1 MNESIRAVIERL
13 NRASR
18 RSKPEES
25 VQGGRAVLAAA
36 GLTEDRL
43 ERIAHDIGTDV
54 EKLALAVATCV
65 PFRLTPTVT
74 QVAEDTF
81 STRVAEQN
89 GDEKSADITVPRSE
103 DVNIV
108 AQVAH
113 ALTRIADHFDP
124 PPPDIVGTP
133 YVARKLG
140 CTTVWV
146 TDMIRSGKIP
156 KSCVVPGSG
165 NGRPWKLY
173 RRHIEK
179 WIETR

>member
-1 MNESIRAVIERL
+1 MNEPIRAEIERW
-13 NRASR
+13 NKASR
-18 RSKPEES
+18 LSKPEEI
-25 VQGGRAVLAAA
+25 VQGGRAILAAA

-65 PFRLTPTVT
+65 PFQFTPTIT
-74 QVAEDTF
+74 QVTEGTF
-81 STRVAEQN
+81 PTNVAEQD
-89 GDEKSADITVPRSE
+89 GEKKSAEITVPQSE
-103 DVNIV
+103 EANIV
-108 AQVAH
+108 AQVAD

-124 PPPDIVGTP
+124 PPPNIVGTP

-146 TDMIRSGKIP
+146 TDMIRRGEIP
-156 KSCVVPGSG
+156 KDCLVSGTG

-173 RRHIEK
+173 RRRIDM
-179 WIETR
+179 WIESR